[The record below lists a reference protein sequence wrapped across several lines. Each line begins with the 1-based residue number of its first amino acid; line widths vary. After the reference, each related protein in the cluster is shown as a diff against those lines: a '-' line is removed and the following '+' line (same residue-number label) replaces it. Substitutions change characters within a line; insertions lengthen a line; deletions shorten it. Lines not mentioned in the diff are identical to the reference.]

1 MYQEASQK
9 KNFFD
14 ELLVIM
20 FQTQDNRYYMRNF
33 LNTLDTVESSVESN
47 WKPVLQVAP
56 LLPTY

>member
-47 WKPVLQVAP
+47 
-56 LLPTY
+56 